1 MTVEVGIR
9 PRPGYNRAM
18 EMKKA
23 ETAETAGALIE
34 DAPAGDAAA
43 SDSEAAARAHVRD
56 VVLASGSSF
65 ISGMRLLPAPRREAM
80 YAVYAFA
87 REVDDIADEPASN
100 DDKRLR
106 LDAWRVEI
114 DALYAGR
121 PTTPTGRALVRPVAD
136 YGLRRK
142 DFLGLIEGMEMD
154 AYADMRGPPMAD
166 LERYCDRVASA
177 VGRMSVRIFGA
188 GGPAA
193 DTVAEH
199 LGQALQLTNIL
210 RDLLEDA
217 ERGRLYLPAELL
229 DKYGIGTREPLAVLA
244 DARLP
249 RVCDELAALAMMRY
263 RKAQTAFDEC
273 PARPMR
279 AAVVMMHIYRRIL
292 DALLRR
298 GWHRYAEPVRVRKR
312 VKIWIALRY
321 GLF

>member
-1 MTVEVGIR
+1 
-9 PRPGYNRAM
+9 M

-23 ETAETAGALIE
+23 ETADDLGALAE
-34 DAPAGDAAA
+34 NAPAADT
-43 SDSEAAARAHVRD
+43 EAAARAHVRA

-65 ISGMRLLPAPRREAM
+65 ISGMRLLPKSRRQAM
-80 YAVYAFA
+80 YAIYAFA

-100 DDKRLR
+100 DDKRRR

-114 DALYAGR
+114 EALYAGR
-121 PTTPTGRALVRPVAD
+121 PATLTGRALAGPVAE

-142 DFLGLIEGMEMD
+142 DFLALIEGMEMD
-154 AYADMRGPPMAD
+154 AYADMRGPPMAE

-177 VGRMSVRIFGA
+177 VGRMSVRVFGA

-217 ERGRLYLPAELL
+217 ERGRLYLPGELL
-229 DKYGIGTREPLAVLA
+229 DKHRIETREPLAVLA
-244 DARLP
+244 DPRLP
-249 RVCDELAALAMMRY
+249 RVCDELAAIAIERY
-263 RKAQTAFDEC
+263 RKAQLAFDEC

-279 AAVVMMHIYRRIL
+279 AALVMMHIYRRLL

-298 GWHRYAEPVRVRKR
+298 GWRRHAEPVKVAKR
-312 VKIWIALRY
+312 VKILIALRH